1 MMLPILI
8 SVSVAPV
15 SYFFCA
21 SAASLVVAN
30 ASAAAAN
37 AADRKFGLEGTF
49 LLLGLFFLTFLEF
62 ANQMLGNQ
70 GTLPCAVRHKEND
83 EKQNDAE
90 HGAGKTLGDSLG
102 DVRNEDDEGGTDN
115 RPGQPSH
122 TADDHAEK

>member
-21 SAASLVVAN
+21 SAVSLVAAN
-30 ASAAAAN
+30 AIAAVAN
-37 AADRKFGLEGTF
+37 AADRKFGLESTF
-49 LLLGLFFLTFLEF
+49 LPLGLFLTLLES
-62 ANQMLGNQ
+62 ANQMLGYQ
-70 GTLPCAVRHKEND
+70 GTLPCAVRHKVDD

-102 DVRNEDDEGGTDN
+102 DIRNENDEGGTDD
-115 RPGQPSH
+115 RPG
-122 TADDHAEK
+122 